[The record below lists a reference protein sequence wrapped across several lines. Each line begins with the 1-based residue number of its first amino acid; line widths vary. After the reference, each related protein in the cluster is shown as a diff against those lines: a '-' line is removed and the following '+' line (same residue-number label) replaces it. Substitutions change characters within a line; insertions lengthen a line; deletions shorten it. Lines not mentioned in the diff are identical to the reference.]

1 MNEGALAKIKHGLVL
16 SCVGDPGR
24 FTYKRSR
31 RGNAEIDRV
40 VELLLKKSGNAFD
53 ILDFAP
59 SGYDE
64 RQYCSPGINLPV
76 GCFMRTPNN
85 KYPQYHTSADDLTFV
100 KPSPLAGS
108 FHQLLK
114 VVEVL
119 EANRCFVNLNPKCE
133 PQLGRRGLYRT
144 MGGTYNAGLEEAML
158 WVLNFSDGNH
168 DLVQIA
174 ERAGLEFTVV
184 NSAVELLIAHGLL
197 AKPTPHTPKA
207 GSHPAMAKMA

>member
-1 MNEGALAKIKHGLVL
+1 M
-16 SCVGDPGR
+16 
-24 FTYKRSR
+24 
-31 RGNAEIDRV
+31 
-40 VELLLKKSGNAFD
+40 
-53 ILDFAP
+53 
-59 SGYDE
+59 
-64 RQYCSPGINLPV
+64 
-76 GCFMRTPNN
+76 
-85 KYPQYHTSADDLTFV
+85 

-174 ERAGLEFTVV
+174 ERSGLEFTVV
-184 NSAVELLIAHGLL
+184 NSAVELLMAHGLL

-207 GSHPAMAKMA
+207 GSHRAMGKMA